1 MTLIYQNIKQLLR
14 WKTMSNPHSLFLSNI
29 IRMKNNFKRPKADT
43 FFSPSSSKTKR
54 HTHKHFPALSIVM
67 HARLKIKVVPY
78 RTESVT
84 VYVLKPNRSK
94 TIF

>member
-1 MTLIYQNIKQLLR
+1 MTRIYQNTEQLLR

-29 IRMKNNFKRPKADT
+29 IRMKNNLKRLKADT
-43 FFSPSSSKTKR
+43 CFFSPAPQKQ
-54 HTHKHFPALSIVM
+54 THKKHFPALSIAM
-67 HARLKIKVVPY
+67 RARLKIKVVPY
-78 RTESVT
+78 RTKSIT